1 MLLLK
6 ELFIGQFTRA
16 LKISMEVSA
25 TNHGYDRTDRHESPI
40 EKSDIVLMIN
50 KSSEKLIK
58 YLLNGTIKL
67 EQEIV
72 IRDIRNKINI
82 IGRMTTTPNRELEFV
97 IITVMRK
104 AGFKVKSSD
113 FSILI

>member
-1 MLLLK
+1 MISLTELL
-6 ELFIGQFTRA
+6 IGQFAKT

-40 EKSDIVLMIN
+40 EKSDIVLMVN
-50 KSSEKLIK
+50 KSSEKIIK
-58 YLLNGTIKL
+58 LLLNGTIKL

-72 IRDIRNKINI
+72 IRDIRNKINMV
-82 IGRMTTTPNRELEFV
+82 GRMSTTPNQELEFV

-104 AGFKVKSSD
+104 AGFKVKTSD